1 MYQDHYLIWLGVN
14 NRFRPAQPDLGWDIA
29 ELHQENPRNHK
40 PDLTPLLQLIIAT
53 ASIMITVV
61 EYTKPLIQKI
71 PKITSKTVHALKSTT
86 TKIMNTK
93 AIKSTLE
100 TYNKLQQGL
109 VETARMMNNNK
120 QETHHE

>member
-1 MYQDHYLIWLGVN
+1 M
-14 NRFRPAQPDLGWDIA
+14 
-29 ELHQENPRNHK
+29 
-40 PDLTPLLQLIIAT
+40 
-53 ASIMITVV
+53 

-120 QETHHE
+120 QEKNHE